1 MTNFTILIKPLINN
15 KLYTLAQQMRRFRQ
29 NRRKITLLLHNKAM
43 KITKLTAIAIGLAA
57 TLTSSAQQAMTLD
70 QAIHTAR
77 HKSVEA
83 LEARQ
88 AFIST
93 YWAYRSYKASRLPS
107 FYMYGDIMNFDRS
120 LTLLQNPDDGSLK
133 YVSSNNLQNGLGLQI
148 NQNITFTGGTLSVS
162 SDLSR
167 IDQFGEGKSLTWY
180 SRPVTI
186 SYYQPLFSYNQFK
199 WDKKIEPKEY
209 EKGKRNYLES
219 MENITI
225 NAVVAYHTLLLAKM
239 NNEISQSNFD
249 NSGKMLRI
257 AKERLQLGDVTRAE
271 YLQLE
276 LRMLNDSISINETA
290 VAMREAQMQLNSLLG
305 YDESFEIEPVIEEH
319 LPDIKM
325 DYDLVMSKSIENS
338 SYMLNNDIS
347 LLNAESAVAHAK
359 ASRGFSMTLN
369 ARFGL
374 SQTGSELPAAYK
386 NLLDQEVVGISF
398 SIPIF
403 DWGLGK
409 GKVQKAKAAQEVVKA
424 QVQQSENDYRR
435 LIFTAVSQFNNQRQQ
450 CMVSQRA
457 MKIASERYELTMH
470 RFREGNATVTDLNM
484 AQTENDSALRQYVSD
499 VSNFWLFYYQLRQYT
514 LYDFIKGTDLE
525 IDADEM
531 CVALSI

>member
-1 MTNFTILIKPLINN
+1 MKGIKHSIIVL
-15 KLYTLAQQMRRFRQ
+15 TLA
-29 NRRKITLLLHNKAM
+29 
-43 KITKLTAIAIGLAA
+43 AA
-57 TLTSSAQQAMTLD
+57 LSASAQEPMTLD
-70 QAIHTAR
+70 QAIHIAR
-77 HKSVEA
+77 NQSVEA
-83 LEARQ
+83 LEAKQ

-107 FYMYGDIMNFDRS
+107 FYLYGDIMNFDRS
-120 LTLLQNPDDGSLK
+120 LTLLQNPDDGSLN

-148 NQNITFTGGTLSVS
+148 SQNITFTGGTLSVA

-167 IDQFGEGKSLTWY
+167 IDQFGAGKSLTWY
-180 SRPVTI
+180 SRPVTV

-209 EKGKRNYLES
+209 ERGKRNYLES
-219 MENITI
+219 MESITI
-225 NAVVAYHTLLLAKM
+225 NAVAAYHSLLLAKM
-239 NNEISQSNFD
+239 NNEISKSNFD

-290 VAMREAQMQLNSLLG
+290 VTLREAQMQLNSLLG
-305 YDESFEIEPVIEEH
+305 YDESFEIDPIICH
-319 LPDIKM
+319 DLPDIQM
-325 DYDLVMSKSIENS
+325 DYDLVMSKSLENS
-338 SYMLNNDIS
+338 SFTLDNEIS
-347 LLNAESAVAHAK
+347 LLNAESSVAHAK
-359 ASRGFSMTLN
+359 ASRGFSMSLN

-374 SQTGSELPAAYK
+374 SQTGPEFPEAYR

-409 GKVQKAKAAQEVVKA
+409 GKVQKAKAAQEVVRA
-424 QVQQSENDYRR
+424 QVQQSENDFRR
-435 LIFTAVSQFNNQRQQ
+435 QMFTAVSQFNNQRQQ
-450 CMVSQRA
+450 CLVSQKA

-470 RFREGNATVTDLNM
+470 RFKEGQSSVTDLNM
-484 AQTENDSALRQYVSD
+484 AQTENDSALRKYISD
-499 VSNFWLFYYQLRQYT
+499 VSNFWIYYYRLRQYT
-514 LYDFIKGTDLE
+514 LYDFIKNDDLD
-525 IDADEM
+525 IDVMEM
-531 CVALSI
+531 IR